1 MISGVSHRSRIA
13 SPALPLVW
21 WARLAHSL
29 TPVRPGPRRGR
40 RLAILAAADA
50 TRLAPPAAS
59 AAVQSARASLT
70 AAHDDDPN
78 RPGRTLAADR
88 RASALQACLPLLAK
102 RAAEA
107 SDYLRA
113 LEADAPQVAV
123 EGPSL
128 VLQLTL
134 AGALVAEGW
143 LTHASLGATT
153 LAESPVVLLA
163 SSIMAAPLAATLL
176 SMAGASIRR
185 MVWLGRPAWSECA
198 LVGDASAL
206 EDADM
211 PLDLTRTLDVPEL
224 TAVGLSLTL
233 ADLTRHVFVTGASG
247 SGKTSSIA
255 VPLIRA
261 VLRLRETLPA
271 SQRPALIVIDPKKE
285 LGGTLHA
292 LVPRDELLQIGRP
305 DDRPID
311 LYASIPRRPHDI
323 RTRRA
328 SRTTEHRPEQGAQ
341 P

>member
-59 AAVQSARASLT
+59 AAVQRARASLT

-143 LTHASLGATT
+143 LTYASLGATT

-198 LVGDASAL
+198 LSGYRHAT
-206 EDADM
+206 
-211 PLDLTRTLDVPEL
+211 PVP
-224 TAVGLSLTL
+224 GL
-233 ADLTRHVFVTGASG
+233 H
-247 SGKTSSIA
+247 
-255 VPLIRA
+255 RA
-261 VLRLRETLPA
+261 RRLRDRA
-271 SQRPALIVIDPKKE
+271 ARRHDDAVAAL
-285 LGGTLHA
+285 
-292 LVPRDELLQIGRP
+292 
-305 DDRPID
+305 
-311 LYASIPRRPHDI
+311 
-323 RTRRA
+323 TRRA
-328 SRTTEHRPEQGAQ
+328 ALAHAAEAKRVEVAAAEAAEFERVAARYGLGASSPVSASPLVTPHAALSETIQ
-341 P
+341 WR

>member
-59 AAVQSARASLT
+59 AAVQRARASLT

-143 LTHASLGATT
+143 LTYASLGATT

-198 LVGDASAL
+198 LVVLALVVAAVLGTGLTMSRVDGVSTGRLAALLTSA
-206 EDADM
+206 
-211 PLDLTRTLDVPEL
+211 
-224 TAVGLSLTL
+224 GLQALIL
-233 ADLTRHVFVTGASG
+233 
-247 SGKTSSIA
+247 SIA
-255 VPLIRA
+255 LVSGYRHATPVPGIHRA
-261 VLRLRETLPA
+261 RRLRDRA
-271 SQRPALIVIDPKKE
+271 ARRHDQAVAE
-285 LGGTLHA
+285 L
-292 LVPRDELLQIGRP
+292 
-305 DDRPID
+305 
-311 LYASIPRRPHDI
+311 
-323 RTRRA
+323 TRRA
-328 SRTTEHRPEQGAQ
+328 ALAHDAEAKRAEVAVAEAAEFERVAARYGLEGSCPASAPLRVTPHAALAETPQWR
-341 P
+341 